1 MRVDMLMTCDL
12 AARAT
17 CCSCRLLATCSSC
30 MLFWHFTSMEI
41 KLLTSI
47 VKRNKTAQNTLY
59 YTATRMNKN
68 IYIYIHMNSYNNNS
82 NSEQQQELTES
93 IKNNEK
99 HKYRLY
105 DCNVTSFKIEQNM
118 QNNIKTKTQQQQQE
132 SNSNHNKHEQTT
144 HVQHGAH
151 I

>member
-1 MRVDMLMTCDL
+1 
-12 AARAT
+12 
-17 CCSCRLLATCSSC
+17 
-30 MLFWHFTSMEI
+30 MEI

-82 NSEQQQELTES
+82 NNSEQQQELTES

-118 QNNIKTKTQQQQQE
+118 QNNIKTKTQQQE
-132 SNSNHNKHEQTT
+132 SNSNKHEQTT

>member
-1 MRVDMLMTCDL
+1 MLMTCDL

-17 CCSCRLLATCSSC
+17 CCRLQTASGSKCCSSC
-30 MLFWHFTSMEI
+30 MLLWHFTSMEI

-68 IYIYIHMNSYNNNS
+68 IYIYIHMNSYNNS

-132 SNSNHNKHEQTT
+132 SNSNKHEQTT

>member
-1 MRVDMLMTCDL
+1 MRVDMVMTCDL
-12 AARAT
+12 AERAT
-17 CCSCRLLATCSSC
+17 CCRLHVAGCQWQQLLSC
-30 MLFWHFTSMEI
+30 MLLWHFTNMEI

-68 IYIYIHMNSYNNNS
+68 IYIYIHMNSSNNN
-82 NSEQQQELTES
+82 NKQQQELTES

-118 QNNIKTKTQQQQQE
+118 QNNIKTKTQQQQ
-132 SNSNHNKHEQTT
+132 
-144 HVQHGAH
+144 
-151 I
+151 